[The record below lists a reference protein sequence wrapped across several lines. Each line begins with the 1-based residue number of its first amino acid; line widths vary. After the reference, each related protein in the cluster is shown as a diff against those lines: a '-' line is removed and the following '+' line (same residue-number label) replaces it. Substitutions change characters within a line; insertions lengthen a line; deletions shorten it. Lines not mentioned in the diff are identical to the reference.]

1 MPRPRTSCNSS
12 CSACVCVCVSLW
24 PPTACQS
31 GHVTLAPRQ
40 LRKRTGRAVAHFD
53 AFYCLQRLS
62 PPDPPLCPSS
72 VTVGTFR
79 VAEWSGGFDT
89 RIGHSGAPARQLD

>member
-12 CSACVCVCVSLW
+12 CSACVCVSLW

-62 PPDPPLCPSS
+62 PIRSAIVPPLP
-72 VTVGTFR
+72 
-79 VAEWSGGFDT
+79 
-89 RIGHSGAPARQLD
+89 